1 MLAVRYEDLLA
12 DTAGQLGRIVRF
24 LQLAGV
30 AEAPRRRQLS
40 AAQVREIVGSHRE
53 TMATFGYAPQETLR
67 EIAAFRVWTAVATME
82 TRVNHGDDLDDPRA
96 AHHR

>member
-30 AEAPRRRQLS
+30 AEGALTES
-40 AAQVREIVGSHRE
+40 
-53 TMATFGYAPQETLR
+53 
-67 EIAAFRVWTAVATME
+67 IANNIAST
-82 TRVNHGDDLDDPRA
+82 H
-96 AHHR
+96 